1 MTDKLVSV
9 IMGVHGEAGSH
20 LRVAL
25 DSICRQ
31 TYSNLEFIII
41 DDAAGSECQTILS
54 EYAQNHSYIRLHHNA
69 VNLGLTK
76 SLNIG
81 LAMARGE
88 YIARMD
94 ADDYSV
100 PDRLERQYRYM
111 EDNPEIDVCG
121 TGVVS
126 FGDRIAFMSPPY
138 SVSNTEVQCGLFF
151 SGILCH
157 PSVMI
162 RKSFLDRYSLTYD
175 ETIPR
180 TQDYDLWERCSL
192 HGQLSVMKEVLL
204 FYRIHARQVSYASK
218 SEQDYYADVVRYKRL
233 SRIGLEPS
241 EREYKCHMLLAKGC
255 DKSVSPDEVEEWV
268 AKLTEANRQYHLVDI
283 DTLAGELRG
292 RLALFKLRNGY
303 YLKLL
308 NGRDCAFLCK
318 WSAMLIYMSFRKW
331 NQSRRLNKLFREGY
345 V

>member
-1 MTDKLVSV
+1 MRKLVSV
-9 IMGVHGEAGSH
+9 IMAVHDDVGSH
-20 LRVAL
+20 LRLAL

-41 DDAAGSECQTILS
+41 DDAANNECRTILS
-54 EYAQNHSYIRLHHNA
+54 EYAHKYDFIRLHHN
-69 VNLGLTK
+69 VDNLGLTK

-94 ADDYSV
+94 ADDFSV
-100 PDRLERQYRYM
+100 PDRLERQYGYM

-121 TGVVS
+121 TGVIS
-126 FGDRIAFMSPPY
+126 FDGRVAFMSLPK
-138 SVSNTEVQCGLFF
+138 SASNAEVQCGLFF

-162 RKSFLDRYSLTYD
+162 RKAFLDRYALIYD
-175 ETIPR
+175 ENIPR

-192 HGQLSVMKEVLL
+192 HGQLSVIKEVLL
-204 FYRIHARQVSYASK
+204 FYRIHARQISTASK
-218 SEQDYYADVVRYKRL
+218 EEQDYYADIVRYKRL
-233 SRIGLEPS
+233 ARIGLVPS
-241 EREYKCHMLLAKGC
+241 EREYRCHMLLAKGC
-255 DKSVSPDEVEEWV
+255 DKSISLAEVKTWMARIV
-268 AKLTEANRQYHLVDI
+268 EANKQHSLVDE
-283 DTLAGELRG
+283 DTLVRELNG

-303 YLKLL
+303 YFKLL
-308 NGRDCAFLCK
+308 NARDCAFLCK
-318 WSAMLIYMSFRKW
+318 WSAMHVSMTFRKW
-331 NQSRRLNKLFREGY
+331 RESRYLNKLFREEY

>member
-1 MTDKLVSV
+1 MSKLVSV

-20 LRVAL
+20 LRLAL

-41 DDAAGSECQTILS
+41 DDAANSECRSILN
-54 EYAQNHSYIRLHHNA
+54 EYAQKFGCIRLHHNA

-94 ADDYSV
+94 ADDFSV
-100 PDRLERQYRYM
+100 PDRIERQYRYM
-111 EDNPEIDVCG
+111 EDNPETDVCG

-126 FGDRIAFMSPPY
+126 FGDRIAFMSLPR
-138 SVSNTEVQCGLFF
+138 SASNADVQCGLFF

-162 RKSFLDRYSLTYD
+162 RKSFLDRYELTYD
-175 ETIPR
+175 ESIPS
-180 TQDYDLWERCSL
+180 TQDYDLWERCSI
-192 HGQLSVMKEVLL
+192 HGRMSLMKEVLL
-204 FYRIHARQVSYASK
+204 FYRIHSSQISTARRV
-218 SEQDYYADVVRYKRL
+218 EQDYYADVVRRRRL
-233 SRIGLEPS
+233 ARIGLDPS
-241 EREYKCHMLLAKGC
+241 EREYKCHMLLSKGC
-255 DKSVSPDEVEEWV
+255 DKSVPPAEVEQWA
-268 AKLTEANRQYHLVDI
+268 AKIVDANNQHSLVDTE
-283 DTLAGELRG
+283 TLAGELNG

-303 YLKLL
+303 CLKLL

-318 WSAMLIYMSFRKW
+318 WTAMLISMSFRAW
-331 NQSRRLNKLFREGY
+331 RESRRFNKLLRKCSA
-345 V
+345 